1 MRRSPGNRS
10 SCNRLTLNCDTAPVC
25 WIRPEQR
32 VDVHQ
37 RREMKGLP
45 PSPMIAP
52 ASTVA
57 PMSATVIPPPTAM
70 GVAGLL
76 FVESVGRSSKQRLKV
91 GN

>member
-1 MRRSPGNRS
+1 
-10 SCNRLTLNCDTAPVC
+10 
-25 WIRPEQR
+25 
-32 VDVHQ
+32 
-37 RREMKGLP
+37 
-45 PSPMIAP
+45 MIAP